1 MNERDSYKTIKKPVF
16 GEIKVQ
22 KSKFISNAF
31 PLDSQLKFQE
41 ILDNVR
47 KQYYDAAHHP
57 FAYRLG
63 LTEDN
68 FRYSDDGEPNGSA
81 GKPILDAIDKYEL
94 TNVMIVTAR
103 YFGGVKLGVGGLRR
117 AFFDSAEECLKGAD
131 IVSRFIV
138 ENFILES
145 DYNQLNV
152 IMNTLER
159 EGVKVIDNQSG
170 EKVKLNCSI
179 RKSKFDKL
187 KSELVDSTSGNIII
201 KAE

>member
-1 MNERDSYKTIKKPVF
+1 MNERDSYRTIKKPVS
-16 GEIKVQ
+16 GEIKIQ

-47 KQYYDAAHHP
+47 KQYHDAAHHP

-81 GKPILDAIDKYEL
+81 GKPILDLIDKYEL
-94 TNVMIVTAR
+94 TDIVIITAR

-117 AFFDSAEECLKGAD
+117 AFFDSAEECLKEAEIID
-131 IVSRFIV
+131 RFIE
-138 ENFILES
+138 ENFTIES
-145 DYNQLNV
+145 EYNQLNV
-152 IMNTLER
+152 IMNMLER
-159 EGVKVIDNQSG
+159 EGVKVIENQSG

-201 KAE
+201 KSE

>member
-1 MNERDSYKTIKKPVF
+1 MSEKDSYRTIIKPVIS
-16 GEIKVQ
+16 EIKVQ

-47 KQYYDAAHHP
+47 KQYYDASHHP

-94 TNVMIVTAR
+94 TNVVVVTAR

-131 IVSRFIV
+131 ITNRFIV
-138 ENFILES
+138 ENFTLES

-152 IMNTLER
+152 IMNMLEK
-159 EGVKVIDNQSG
+159 EGVKVVENQSG

-179 RKSKFDKL
+179 RKSKFDF
-187 KSELVDSTSGNIII
+187 N
-201 KAE
+201 